1 MEMLLQGFLGAVHNF
16 ATPELWLIM
25 LVGAIIGIIFGVIPG
40 ISGMT
45 ALILLLP
52 FVFKMRPEQALP
64 LMVAILSTSFA
75 GGCVSAILLN
85 VPGVPANAATLL
97 DGFPMTQKGEAG
109 RALGAAQMASGLS
122 HIITAFLTLAIIPV
136 IFPIIMAIRFGDLVF
151 LILLGISFISVLGS
165 GSMVKGLISGG
176 IGLLIS
182 LVGFQPI
189 TSVPRFTFGSLYLY
203 DGITMVPV
211 ALGLFSVPEMIA
223 LATSG
228 GTIART
234 KVAIKGIQDV
244 WSGVK
249 DTFQHWTLVLRSNI
263 IGYIIG
269 ILPGIGGTPA
279 AFITYG
285 HAKQTS
291 KHPETFGKG
300 NVEGVIAPESANN
313 AEEAGALL
321 TTLSLGIPG
330 NAPQALL
337 LGAFIILGLVPGPE
351 MVTKHLD
358 LSLTMIWVMVVTGLM
373 GLAILLPLASRFAG
387 IALIPGSVLVPL
399 ILVIAFVS
407 TFAYQQE
414 ANDIIAL
421 LVFSMIGLVMRRFD
435 FNRPA
440 LLLAYVLGGLFEK
453 YLFMALFASG
463 PLFFVRP
470 ISLILILAIIAV
482 ICHEPIKGMFQR
494 RRRVK
499 TV

>member
-1 MEMLLQGFLGAVHNF
+1 
-16 ATPELWLIM
+16 
-25 LVGAIIGIIFGVIPG
+25 
-40 ISGMT
+40 
-45 ALILLLP
+45 
-52 FVFKMRPEQALP
+52 
-64 LMVAILSTSFA
+64 
-75 GGCVSAILLN
+75 
-85 VPGVPANAATLL
+85 
-97 DGFPMTQKGEAG
+97 
-109 RALGAAQMASGLS
+109 
-122 HIITAFLTLAIIPV
+122 
-136 IFPIIMAIRFGDLVF
+136 
-151 LILLGISFISVLGS
+151 
-165 GSMVKGLISGG
+165 
-176 IGLLIS
+176 
-182 LVGFQPI
+182 
-189 TSVPRFTFGSLYLY
+189 
-203 DGITMVPV
+203 
-211 ALGLFSVPEMIA
+211 
-223 LATSG
+223 
-228 GTIART
+228 
-234 KVAIKGIQDV
+234 
-244 WSGVK
+244 VK

-482 ICHEPIKGMFQR
+482 ICYEPIKGMFQR